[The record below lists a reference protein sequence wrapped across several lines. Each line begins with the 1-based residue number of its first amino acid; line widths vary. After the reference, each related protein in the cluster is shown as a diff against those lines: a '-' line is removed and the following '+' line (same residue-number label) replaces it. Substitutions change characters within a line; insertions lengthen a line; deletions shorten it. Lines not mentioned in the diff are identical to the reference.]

1 MLRPAQA
8 MEITQSHM
16 TAFLHARNRFL
27 PNGVT
32 AWGMFH
38 CRNGDVQTEVF
49 ERPERMCT
57 THLLRQ
63 RQGDIGWK
71 TVPTDVRCDEVSEI
85 IQCSFTERR
94 SMDAVLL
101 GPAVFW
107 RIVVA
112 PPASCGGEKVR
123 EIVSSVNLGL
133 TSLGRLNAALRGIGR
148 VERSPYVVVEDPA
161 LSVAFDFFR
170 RNSCDLDWV
179 KQQVYGRRLLH
190 VPQAFPEHVPAFE
203 EVLPRCNEES

>member
-1 MLRPAQA
+1 

-16 TAFLHARNRFL
+16 TAFLHARSRFS
-27 PNGVT
+27 PNGAA

-49 ERPERMCT
+49 EQPERMCAA
-57 THLLRQ
+57 HLLRQ

-71 TVPTDVRCDEVSEI
+71 TVPTDVHYEEVSEI
-85 IQCSFTERR
+85 IQCSFTKKRTI
-94 SMDAVLL
+94 DAVLL

-107 RIVVA
+107 RIIVA
-112 PPASCGGEKVR
+112 PPASCSGEKIS
-123 EIVSSVNLGL
+123 EIISSVKL
-133 TSLGRLNAALRGIGR
+133 TLGRLNAALRGIGR
-148 VERSPYVVVEDPA
+148 VEKSPYVVVEDPA
-161 LSVAFDFFR
+161 LSVALDFFR

-179 KQQVYGRRLLH
+179 KQQVYGKRLLH

-203 EVLPRCNEES
+203 EILPRCNEES